1 MPKTTCKSFW
11 IAGATALV
19 LLMGQTVSATENKNV
34 MFVLDASNSMW
45 GQIDGKAKIEIAK
58 SVLQDLA
65 ARMPEGAK
73 MGLVAYGHRFDRK
86 LKECDDMELMNPIG
100 HFNAAE
106 APNAFS
112 FITPKGQTPIARTL
126 NETANWLQE
135 QKGQDNT
142 VVLISDG
149 LESCDEDPCAA
160 AKALNDAG
168 VTTSIH
174 VVGFDLSAQQRAK
187 LECIANN
194 GNGKMFAAN
203 DASSLSEAMN
213 KVRQEVAQ
221 PALVVVAEAPKA
233 EQQQE
238 LETTFEDQF
247 EGSGLADG
255 WEVVNANED
264 RYVAET
270 GELLIIA
277 APPASDPAQ
286 EDMVNVI
293 THSAALPDGDWEMEV
308 QLKLEAQHGGEAFS
322 FGVMN
327 DHDGWM
333 SAGIRS
339 TMAYGKVLL
348 ESFIAKNE
356 KGQIARFDTPVGEVG
371 DTGSSQTTQRWK
383 SSGLGEKFSK
393 KPFNLVLRKQG
404 RSYSMSGTYADKEDE
419 NFKEFKTETLKMLR
433 GKKKLFIAFG
443 LAKHGRDYQGEGNVL
458 VDYVRVRRLVGG

>member
-86 LKECDDMELMNPIG
+86 LKECDDMESMNPIG

-168 VTTSIH
+168 VTTSTR
-174 VVGFDLSAQQRAK
+174 LALPRRWSSAQAAIAWMVLPSPISSASRAR
-187 LECIANN
+187 
-194 GNGKMFAAN
+194 
-203 DASSLSEAMN
+203 SL
-213 KVRQEVAQ
+213 
-221 PALVVVAEAPKA
+221 KA
-233 EQQQE
+233 
-238 LETTFEDQF
+238 
-247 EGSGLADG
+247 
-255 WEVVNANED
+255 
-264 RYVAET
+264 
-270 GELLIIA
+270 
-277 APPASDPAQ
+277 
-286 EDMVNVI
+286 
-293 THSAALPDGDWEMEV
+293 
-308 QLKLEAQHGGEAFS
+308 
-322 FGVMN
+322 
-327 DHDGWM
+327 
-333 SAGIRS
+333 
-339 TMAYGKVLL
+339 
-348 ESFIAKNE
+348 
-356 KGQIARFDTPVGEVG
+356 
-371 DTGSSQTTQRWK
+371 RW
-383 SSGLGEKFSK
+383 SIPS
-393 KPFNLVLRKQG
+393 RW
-404 RSYSMSGTYADKEDE
+404 
-419 NFKEFKTETLKMLR
+419 
-433 GKKKLFIAFG
+433 
-443 LAKHGRDYQGEGNVL
+443 
-458 VDYVRVRRLVGG
+458 